1 MQEEHNRDHNE
12 KETPVK
18 PKMKDTGTQTFCKS
32 YRNIAVQS
40 RPENRDIGIQVIQA
54 KPDCADAETSCNI
67 TEILFSDQF
76 SDQAD
81 FDSSFHLSQEEDET
95 DSEGEDQTV
104 GRKKSQSLGQE
115 FETPV
120 SAFLV
125 YWTSLCSLLSRCFT
139 CASQATIT
147 KKNIYGSA
155 LVVELI
161 CCKGHRNVWKSQSSV
176 RGFYHGNIKLAAS
189 VLFSANTFKNI
200 QNYFEMAG
208 VPWISKSR
216 YYFMQKNYLHGVANE
231 AWRREHSVDILDLKN
246 RENCHFSGDGRCDSP
261 GHNAKYLT
269 YSFLD
274 QKTGK
279 VVAMSLTQVTEAGNS
294 NRMEKYGFKKV
305 LKEMKDEQIKVSQ
318 LTTDRHIQIKK
329 YLREEET
336 EINHQFDV
344 WHFGKNIKKML
355 LTTAK
360 KKSCNE
366 LNNWIRSVINH
377 LWWACATCENDEE
390 MLREKWTSVIFH
402 VQNKHSWTGNN
413 KFKMCAHPPL
423 KREEERCKKW
433 LKPASDSFKAL
444 QMIVFNKSILNDMK
458 TFDTIFAHGLFRSIP
473 LPLQ

>member
-12 KETPVK
+12 KETQVK
-18 PKMKDTGTQTFCKS
+18 PKMKDTGTQTFCKR

-81 FDSSFHLSQEEDET
+81 LDSSFHLSQEEDET

-216 YYFMQKNYLHGVANE
+216 YYFMQQNYLHGVENE

-279 VVAMSLTQVTEAGNS
+279 VVAMSLTQVTEG
-294 NRMEKYGFKKV
+294 R
-305 LKEMKDEQIKVSQ
+305 
-318 LTTDRHIQIKK
+318 
-329 YLREEET
+329 
-336 EINHQFDV
+336 
-344 WHFGKNIKKML
+344 
-355 LTTAK
+355 
-360 KKSCNE
+360 
-366 LNNWIRSVINH
+366 
-377 LWWACATCENDEE
+377 
-390 MLREKWTSVIFH
+390 
-402 VQNKHSWTGNN
+402 
-413 KFKMCAHPPL
+413 
-423 KREEERCKKW
+423 
-433 LKPASDSFKAL
+433 
-444 QMIVFNKSILNDMK
+444 
-458 TFDTIFAHGLFRSIP
+458 
-473 LPLQ
+473 